1 MCKVEGCDRK
11 SDYKTADVCQKHY
24 FRMMRN
30 GTYDLIQ
37 TRKKIITRAPYRN
50 CTDGYVLEYCAGH
63 KLAHSNGYVYQH
75 RKVMY
80 DDFGENIPP
89 CEWCGKPSSWNSRG
103 THIDHIDKNRSNNAR
118 SNLRV
123 LCNSCNVSRT
133 IKSHHSYSHCSAIEW

>member
-50 CTDGYVLEYCAGH
+50 CTDGYELEYCAGN
-63 KLAHSNGYVYQH
+63 KLDHSNGYVYQH
-75 RKVMY
+75 MKFMY
-80 DDFGENIPP
+80 DDLEENRPTRKLFR
-89 CEWCGKPSSWNSRG
+89 KPSSWNS
-103 THIDHIDKNRSNNAR
+103 
-118 SNLRV
+118 
-123 LCNSCNVSRT
+123 SRT
-133 IKSHHSYSHCSAIEW
+133 Q